1 MTAPS
6 RIGRLIFRPKVE
18 WDQIASE
25 QTSVRALVLGYVL
38 PLALLAPI
46 ATVIGMKTFDRNW
59 DPVHGYLVP
68 PERILATGATTYVA
82 IVGSILLLAAIFALI
97 APMFGAR
104 RDFHATLKVA
114 AYGSVPVLL
123 AGATLL
129 LPVMALVG
137 LVGLCHS
144 LFLFSLGAQRVLNV
158 PAGNSAEYV
167 GISMVLLGLASIL
180 AGAAASALGVI

>member
-1 MTAPS
+1 MRALS
-6 RIGRLIFRPKVE
+6 RIGRLIFSPKVE
-18 WDQIASE
+18 WVQIASE

-38 PLALLAPI
+38 PLALLAPL
-46 ATVIGMKTFDRNW
+46 ATVIGMKIFDRNW

-82 IVGSILLLAAIFALI
+82 IVGSILLLAAIFAVI

-104 RDFHATLKVA
+104 RDFRAAIKVA

-158 PAGNSAEYV
+158 PAGNTAEYV
-167 GISMVLLGLASIL
+167 GISMVLLGFTSIL